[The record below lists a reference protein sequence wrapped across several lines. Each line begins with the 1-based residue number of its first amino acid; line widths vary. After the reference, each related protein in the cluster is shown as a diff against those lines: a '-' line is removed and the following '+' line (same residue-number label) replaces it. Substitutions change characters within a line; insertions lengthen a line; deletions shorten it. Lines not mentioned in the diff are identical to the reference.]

1 MRLVL
6 GSPVRCADSPFGE
19 LADVVIDPISRRVT
33 HLVVQPEHQHEAA
46 RLVSIDRAQST
57 ADGVRLDLSA
67 EELERL
73 EPLQEA
79 AFLRFGEFPVEDPDW
94 EVGIQQMLA
103 LPLYP
108 GADGIVSSIDPDAL
122 VPWSYDRV
130 PKGEIELR
138 RSSAVTSAD
147 GHHLGHVDGFVVEE
161 DLIAAVVLERGHLW
175 GRREVVIPYGA
186 VEHAESDSIVLS
198 LTKDEVGALEGAR
211 VHRWF
216 SVG

>member
-6 GSPVRCADSPFGE
+6 GSPVRCVDSPFGE

-33 HLVVQPEHQHEAA
+33 HLVVQPEHRHEAA
-46 RLVSIDRAQST
+46 RLVSIERAQST
-57 ADGVRLDLSA
+57 ADGIKLDLSA

-73 EPLQEA
+73 EPLREA
-79 AFLRFGEFPVEDPDW
+79 AFLRLGEFPVADPDW
-94 EVGIQQMLA
+94 EVGIPDMLA

-108 GADGIVSSIDPDAL
+108 GADGMEATIDPNAR
-122 VPWSYDRV
+122 VSWSYDRI

-147 GHHLGHVDGFVVEE
+147 GHHLGHVDGFVVE
-161 DLIAAVVLERGHLW
+161 DDVIVAVVLERGHLW

-186 VEHAESDSIVLS
+186 VERAESDSIVLN
-198 LTKDEVGALEGAR
+198 LTKDAVGALEGR
-211 VHRWF
+211 SVHRWF
-216 SVG
+216 